1 MTSRRRRAHR
11 RRARRR
17 MIIKMIPVMIILLGF
32 LAGAIIFATSGALED
47 LSYSSK
53 KEDLSTYF
61 GESSDIEAIV
71 VKDGVYTDERVSLI
85 DGNPYMN
92 YDTVKSEYINR
103 FYKEES
109 TDSILYTNATETI
122 KTVIGTNT
130 YGITGTENVLNIP
143 ATMVRGETLYV
154 SLEYIGLF
162 TTLDYSIYGG
172 NDGTPYR
179 IEVRKA
185 SDTVDTIRLKDDKA
199 IRSGTSKKS
208 PIVTKPGKDSVLRVL
223 NPAEGEMVDEGWK
236 KVMTEDLIIG
246 YIEDKHLTSPS
257 QMQIAVNEIPEISI
271 PQQSLGVPVA
281 MGWSM
286 IAGVAG
292 NDIISGQI
300 DSAPGMN
307 VISPTWFY
315 LNDNEGTVASIASKN
330 VVNYAH
336 SKGIQVWAMFDNFTN
351 SEIKTS
357 YALSDASRR
366 GNIINQLMSYAK
378 DLSLDGI
385 NVDFE
390 SLSEDAGEPFI
401 QFIRELSVECHKNN
415 IVLSV
420 DNYVPTVSSKI
431 YNRKEQGI
439 FADYVIIMGYDEHYR
454 GSEEAGSVASIGFV
468 TDGIDKTL
476 AEVPKERVIN
486 AVPFYTRMW
495 RVQNKTDD
503 ELAVAPTSKDGE
515 LITYNITEVQ
525 NLSMQQ
531 AIDTVAEH
539 SDATKFWDD
548 TVKQTYAEWPSTNG
562 KTMIWL
568 EDAES
573 LDAKL
578 KVMSERNLAGVAAW
592 ALGYSEPFAWNVI
605 NNYY

>member
-1 MTSRRRRAHR
+1 
-11 RRARRR
+11 
-17 MIIKMIPVMIILLGF
+17 MIILLG
-32 LAGAIIFATSGALED
+32 LLIGAIIFATSGALED

-71 VKDGVYTDERVSLI
+71 VKDGAYTEERVSLI

-92 YDTVKSEYINR
+92 YETVKSDYIKR
-103 FYKEES
+103 FYKEENS
-109 TDSILYTNATETI
+109 NSILYTNATETI

-130 YGITGTENVLNIP
+130 YGPTGVENTLSIP
-143 ATMVRGETLYV
+143 ATTVRGETLYF

-162 TTLDYSIYGG
+162 KTLDYSIFGG

-179 IEVRKA
+179 IEVRN
-185 SDTVDTIRLKDDKA
+185 SSETVDTMKLKADKA

-208 PIVTKPGKDSVLRVL
+208 PIVVKPGKNATVRIL
-223 NPAEGEMVDEGWK
+223 NPGEGETLDEGWK
-236 KVMTEDLIIG
+236 KVMTDDLIIG
-246 YIEDKHLTSPS
+246 YIEEKHLTSPS
-257 QMQIAVNEIPEISI
+257 QMQITVNEVPELSI
-271 PQQSLGVPVA
+271 PQQSLGEPVVL
-281 MGWSM
+281 GWSM
-286 IAGVAG
+286 IAGAAG
-292 NDIISGQI
+292 NDIISSQI
-300 DSAPGMN
+300 NSAPGMN

-315 LNDNEGTVASIASKN
+315 LNDNEGGVASLASKN
-330 VVNYAH
+330 VVNLAH

-351 SEIKTS
+351 PDIKTA
-357 YALSDASRR
+357 YALSDSSRR
-366 GNIINQLMSYAK
+366 ANIINQLMAYAK

-390 SLSEDAGEPFI
+390 SLSEEAGEPFV
-401 QFIRELSVECHKNN
+401 QFIRELSIECRKNN
-415 IVLSV
+415 VILSV
-420 DNYVPTVSSKI
+420 DNYVPTVSTKI

-439 FADYVIIMGYDEHYR
+439 YADYVIIMGYDEHYR

-468 TDGIDKTL
+468 TEGIDKTL
-476 AEVPKERVIN
+476 EEVPAERVVN

-495 RVQNKTDD
+495 RIQDKTDD
-503 ELAVAPTSKDGE
+503 ELAVAPTTKDGE

-531 AIDTVAEH
+531 AIDTASEHNAE
-539 SDATKFWDD
+539 KKWDD
-548 TVKQTYAEWPSTNG
+548 TVKQNYAEWPSANG

-568 EDAES
+568 EDEQS

-578 KVMSERNLAGVAAW
+578 KVMSERNIAGVAAW

>member
-1 MTSRRRRAHR
+1 MTNRRRRASR
-11 RRARRR
+11 RRARQR
-17 MIIKMIPVMIILLGF
+17 MILRMIPIMIILLG
-32 LAGAIIFATSGALED
+32 LLIGAIIFATSGALED

-71 VKDGVYTDERVSLI
+71 VKDGAYTEERVSLI

-92 YDTVKSEYINR
+92 YETVKSDYIKR
-103 FYKEES
+103 FYKEENS
-109 TDSILYTNATETI
+109 NSILYTNATETI

-130 YGITGTENVLNIP
+130 YGPTGVENTLSIP
-143 ATMVRGETLYV
+143 ATTVRGETLYF

-162 TTLDYSIYGG
+162 KTLDYSIFGG

-179 IEVRKA
+179 IEVRN
-185 SDTVDTIRLKDDKA
+185 SSETVDTMKLKADKA

-208 PIVTKPGKDSVLRVL
+208 PIVVKPGKNAIVRIL
-223 NPAEGEMVDEGWK
+223 NPGEGETLDEGWK

-246 YIEDKHLTSPS
+246 YIEEKHLTSPS
-257 QMQIAVNEIPEISI
+257 QMQITVNEVPELSI
-271 PQQSLGVPVA
+271 PQQSLGEPVVL
-281 MGWSM
+281 GWSM
-286 IAGVAG
+286 IAGAAG
-292 NDIISGQI
+292 NDIISSQI
-300 DSAPGMN
+300 NSAPGMN

-315 LNDNEGTVASIASKN
+315 LNDNEGGVASLASKN
-330 VVNYAH
+330 VVNLAH

-351 SEIKTS
+351 PDIKTA
-357 YALSDASRR
+357 YALSDSSRR
-366 GNIINQLMSYAK
+366 ANIINQLMAYAK

-390 SLSEDAGEPFI
+390 SLSEEAGEPFV
-401 QFIRELSVECHKNN
+401 QFIRELSIECRKNN
-415 IVLSV
+415 VILSV
-420 DNYVPTVSSKI
+420 DNYVPTVSTKI

-439 FADYVIIMGYDEHYR
+439 YADYVIIMGYDEHYR

-468 TDGIDKTL
+468 TEGIDKTL
-476 AEVPKERVIN
+476 EEVPAERVVN

-495 RVQNKTDD
+495 RIQDKTDD
-503 ELAVAPTSKDGE
+503 ELAVAPTTKDGE

-531 AIDTVAEH
+531 AIDTASEHNAE
-539 SDATKFWDD
+539 KKWDD
-548 TVKQTYAEWPSTNG
+548 TVKQNYVEWPSANG

-568 EDAES
+568 EDEQS

-578 KVMSERNLAGVAAW
+578 KVMSERNIAGVAAW